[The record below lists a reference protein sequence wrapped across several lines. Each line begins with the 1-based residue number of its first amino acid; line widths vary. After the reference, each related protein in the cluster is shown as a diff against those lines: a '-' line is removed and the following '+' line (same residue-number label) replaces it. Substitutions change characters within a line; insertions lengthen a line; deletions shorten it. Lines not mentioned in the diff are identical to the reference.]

1 MGGAVK
7 ALRAARQDELGGTV
21 GILFDIIVPEAKD
34 RPAPRFEKDG
44 ASIIILSGFGVLASV
59 HLDRQLRL
67 TAGQVDDEGVDNQL
81 PGEPGPI
88 VAEA

>member
-7 ALRAARQDELGGTV
+7 ALCAVRQDELCRPV
-21 GILFDIIVPEAKD
+21 RILFDIIVPEAKH
-34 RPAPRFEKDG
+34 RPALRFEKDG
-44 ASIIILSGFGVLASV
+44 ASIIISRGFGMLASV

-67 TAGQVDDEGVDNQL
+67 TAGQVDDEVVDNQL